1 MNQRQQ
7 KRRVP
12 RDLQLAQ
19 LGRGVSAPQGPP
31 YMRTP
36 QPRATGCQ
44 QMVSGAIS
52 ELTGT
57 PREVTVGGAEGGAK
71 DHRHTTGI
79 LLLVGTLSDKP
90 PSSSTSPVAARK
102 KKKQK
107 LCWTLP
113 IGLVCPLVPGLG
125 PASLGL
131 PGQHPSPDRRSLIYG
146 GGGPQHYQ
154 TQQLPVPG
162 EQTPPF
168 VISLKRNAEVSTGC
182 HGRVNFHSLG
192 S

>member
-44 QMVSGAIS
+44 QMVSGATS
-52 ELTGT
+52 ELTGN

-102 KKKQK
+102 KQKKQK
-107 LCWTLP
+107 NYA
-113 IGLVCPLVPGLG
+113 GL
-125 PASLGL
+125 
-131 PGQHPSPDRRSLIYG
+131 
-146 GGGPQHYQ
+146 YQ
-154 TQQLPVPG
+154 
-162 EQTPPF
+162 
-168 VISLKRNAEVSTGC
+168 
-182 HGRVNFHSLG
+182 
-192 S
+192 